1 MFFIQLYFHSGKK
14 MINKLSINTRLAIF
28 ALFATLCFYLV
39 ITSIKNVKPPEPVT
53 ITLTQT
59 DTIYMQIDSLEIKSD
74 TIKMFYEKKI
84 NQYRVAPA
92 DIRVQLF
99 TKRINR

>member
-1 MFFIQLYFHSGKK
+1 

-39 ITSIKNVKPPEPVT
+39 ITSIKNVKPIEPVT
-53 ITLTQT
+53 ITLTKT

-99 TKRINR
+99 AKRINR

>member
-1 MFFIQLYFHSGKK
+1 
-14 MINKLSINTRLAIF
+14 MISKLSINERLTI
-28 ALFATLCFYLV
+28 LVIWSVVCFYVV
-39 ITSIKNVKPPEPVT
+39 ITLSKEEKPIDPVT
-53 ITLTQT
+53 ITLTKT
-59 DTIYMQIDSLEIKSD
+59 DTIYMKIDSLEIKSD

-99 TKRINR
+99 TKRVNR

>member
-1 MFFIQLYFHSGKK
+1 
-14 MINKLSINTRLAIF
+14 MISKLSINERLTI
-28 ALFATLCFYLV
+28 LVIWSVVCFYVV
-39 ITSIKNVKPPEPVT
+39 ITLSKKAKPIEPVT
-53 ITLTQT
+53 ITLTKT

>member
-1 MFFIQLYFHSGKK
+1 
-14 MINKLSINTRLAIF
+14 MISKLSINERLTI
-28 ALFATLCFYLV
+28 LVIWSVVCFYVV
-39 ITSIKNVKPPEPVT
+39 ITLSKEAKPIDPVT
-53 ITLTQT
+53 ITLTKT

-84 NQYRVAPA
+84 NQYRVAPTN
-92 DIRVQLF
+92 IRVQLF

>member
-1 MFFIQLYFHSGKK
+1 
-14 MINKLSINTRLAIF
+14 MIYKLSINTRLAIF

-39 ITSIKNVKPPEPVT
+39 ITSIKNVKPIDPVT
-53 ITLTQT
+53 ITLTNT

-92 DIRVQLF
+92 NIRVQLF
-99 TKRINR
+99 TNRINR

>member
-1 MFFIQLYFHSGKK
+1 M
-14 MINKLSINTRLAIF
+14 T
-28 ALFATLCFYLV
+28 V
-39 ITSIKNVKPPEPVT
+39 
-53 ITLTQT
+53 TLTKT

-99 TKRINR
+99 AKRINR